1 MIDPSAIRTQNSREQ
16 EGGFPASEVE
26 RATGSKTL
34 GGNRLELQYEG
45 SSTFSSWLEGISR
58 AQCMVY
64 LENYLIRDDRVGRA
78 FRDVLIEKARSGVP
92 VYVVYD
98 WVGCWAT
105 PRSYWKP
112 LKQAGVHVRA
122 FNPPTPSWL
131 RDPFG
136 ILRRD
141 HRKLIVLDGK
151 VAYVGGV
158 CLGVEWAGRPTHPA
172 WRDTAVKIS
181 GPAARAA
188 ARAFEATWRG
198 MGESLGLSQKLPIL
212 SDVGDTP
219 VWLIE
224 GEPGRTRVYRTIHWV
239 AARAKERIWITDAYF
254 VAPQSVSEALG
265 AAAQQGVDV
274 RILVPAQNNWLLVG
288 SLSRGGYRSLLKSGV
303 RIFEWQGPMI
313 HAKTAVVDGV
323 WSRVGSSNLNSASL
337 IGNWELDVGV
347 LDTEL
352 ASQLEELFLTDLSS
366 SIEIVLPSRRFEHGI
381 EIPESSGATESLD
394 PQGTLPKRIK
404 QQMQTL
410 GSAQRHVTM
419 APLVRARGALGDSLA
434 GDRPLGREDRTVLG
448 TVSALILSTAI
459 IAAFFPT
466 FVGVVVAV
474 VACWFGLTT
483 GIRAY
488 LQSRR
493 ARSEEREAST
503 TVEVDQ
509 GENNS

>member
-1 MIDPSAIRTQNSREQ
+1 MIDPSAIRTQNSRDQ

-151 VAYVGGV
+151 VAYVGGF
-158 CLGVEWAGRPTHPA
+158 CLGVEWVGRPTHPA

-254 VAPQSVSEALG
+254 VAPRSVSEALG

-394 PQGTLPKRIK
+394 PQGTLPERM
-404 QQMQTL
+404 MQIRAL
-410 GSAQRHVTM
+410 GTTQRHVTM

>member
-92 VYVVYD
+92 VYVIYD

-112 LKQAGVHVRA
+112 LRQAGVHVRA
-122 FNPPTPSWL
+122 FNPLSL
-131 RDPFG
+131 GIGDPFG

-151 VAYVGGV
+151 VAYVGGF
-158 CLGVEWAGRPTHPA
+158 CLGVEWAGRPAHPA

-188 ARAFEATWRG
+188 AHAFEATWRG
-198 MGESLGLSQKLPIL
+198 MGESLALSQQLPIL

-239 AARAKERIWITDAYF
+239 AARAKERVWITDAYF
-254 VAPQSVSEALG
+254 VAPRSVSEALG

-274 RILVPAQNNWLLVG
+274 RILVPAHNNWPLVG

-313 HAKTAVVDGV
+313 HAKTAVVDGI

-347 LDTEL
+347 LDTKL

-366 SIEIVLPSRRFEHGI
+366 SIEIVLPGRRFEHGI
-381 EIPESSGATESLD
+381 EIPDNSGATESLD
-394 PQGTLPKRIK
+394 PQGTLPERMRQIRALGAAQSRI
-404 QQMQTL
+404 
-410 GSAQRHVTM
+410 TM

-434 GDRPLGREDRTVLG
+434 GNRPIGREGRTVLG
-448 TVSALILSTAI
+448 TVSAIILSTAI

-466 FVGVVVAV
+466 FVGAMVAV
-474 VACWFGLTT
+474 VAGWFGLTT

-493 ARSEEREAST
+493 ARSEGQEAPT
-503 TVEVDQ
+503 TAELD
-509 GENNS
+509 

>member
-16 EGGFPASEVE
+16 EGEFPASEVE

-92 VYVVYD
+92 VYVIYD

-112 LKQAGVHVRA
+112 LRQAGVHVRA
-122 FNPPTPSWL
+122 FNPLSL
-131 RDPFG
+131 GIGDPFG

-151 VAYVGGV
+151 VAYVGGF

-188 ARAFEATWRG
+188 AHAFEATWRG
-198 MGESLGLSQKLPIL
+198 MGESLALSQQLPIL

-239 AARAKERIWITDAYF
+239 AARAKERVWIPDAYF
-254 VAPQSVSEALG
+254 VAPRSVSEALG

-274 RILVPAQNNWLLVG
+274 RILVPAHNNWPLVG

-313 HAKTAVVDGV
+313 HAKTAVVDGI

-347 LDTEL
+347 LDTKL

-366 SIEIVLPSRRFEHGI
+366 SIEIVLPGRRFEYGI
-381 EIPESSGATESLD
+381 EIPDSSGATESLD
-394 PQGTLPKRIK
+394 PQGTLPERMMQIRALGAAQSRI
-404 QQMQTL
+404 
-410 GSAQRHVTM
+410 TM

-434 GDRPLGREDRTVLG
+434 GNRPIGREGRTVLG
-448 TVSALILSTAI
+448 TVSAIILSTAI

-466 FVGVVVAV
+466 FVGAMVAV
-474 VACWFGLTT
+474 VAGWFGLTT

-493 ARSEEREAST
+493 ARSEGQEAPT
-503 TVEVDQ
+503 TAELD
-509 GENNS
+509 

>member
-1 MIDPSAIRTQNSREQ
+1 M
-16 EGGFPASEVE
+16 
-26 RATGSKTL
+26 
-34 GGNRLELQYEG
+34 
-45 SSTFSSWLEGISR
+45 
-58 AQCMVY
+58 
-64 LENYLIRDDRVGRA
+64 
-78 FRDVLIEKARSGVP
+78 
-92 VYVVYD
+92 
-98 WVGCWAT
+98 
-105 PRSYWKP
+105 
-112 LKQAGVHVRA
+112 
-122 FNPPTPSWL
+122 
-131 RDPFG
+131 
-136 ILRRD
+136 
-141 HRKLIVLDGK
+141 LDGK
-151 VAYVGGV
+151 VAYVGGF

-188 ARAFEATWRG
+188 AHAFEATWRG
-198 MGESLGLSQKLPIL
+198 MGESLALSQQLPIL

-239 AARAKERIWITDAYF
+239 AARAKERVWITDAYF
-254 VAPQSVSEALG
+254 VAPRSVSEALG

-274 RILVPAQNNWLLVG
+274 RILVPAHNNWPLVG

-313 HAKTAVVDGV
+313 HAKTAVVDGI

-347 LDTEL
+347 LDTKL

-366 SIEIVLPSRRFEHGI
+366 SIEIVLPGRRFEYGI
-381 EIPESSGATESLD
+381 EIPDSSGATESLD
-394 PQGTLPKRIK
+394 PQGTLPERMMQIRALGAAQSRI
-404 QQMQTL
+404 
-410 GSAQRHVTM
+410 TM

-434 GDRPLGREDRTVLG
+434 GNRPIGREGRTVLG
-448 TVSALILSTAI
+448 TVSAIILSTAI

-466 FVGVVVAV
+466 FVGAMVAV
-474 VACWFGLTT
+474 VAGWFGLTT

-493 ARSEEREAST
+493 ARSEGQEAPT
-503 TVEVDQ
+503 TAELD
-509 GENNS
+509 

>member
-34 GGNRLELQYEG
+34 RGNRLELQYEG
-45 SSTFSSWLEGISR
+45 SSTFNSWLEGISR
-58 AQCMVY
+58 AQRMVY

-92 VYVVYD
+92 VYVIYD

-112 LKQAGVHVRA
+112 LRQAGVHVRA
-122 FNPPTPSWL
+122 FNPLSL
-131 RDPFG
+131 GVGDPFG

-151 VAYVGGV
+151 VAYVGGF
-158 CLGVEWAGRPTHPA
+158 CLGVEWVGRPTHPA

-181 GPAARAA
+181 GPAARVAA
-188 ARAFEATWRG
+188 HAFEATWCG
-198 MGESLGLSQKLPIL
+198 MGESLALSQQLPIL
-212 SDVGDTP
+212 SDAGDTP

-239 AARAKERIWITDAYF
+239 AARAKERVWITDAYF
-254 VAPQSVSEALG
+254 VAPRSVSEALG

-274 RILVPAQNNWLLVG
+274 RILVPAHNNWPLVG

-313 HAKTAVVDGV
+313 HAKTAVVDGI

-347 LDTEL
+347 LDTKL
-352 ASQLEELFLTDLSS
+352 AGQLEELFLADLSS
-366 SIEIVLPSRRFEHGI
+366 SIEIVLPGQRFKQGI
-381 EIPESSGATESLD
+381 KIPESSGATESLD
-394 PQGTLPKRIK
+394 PQGTLPERM
-404 QQMQTL
+404 MQIRTL
-410 GSAQRHVTM
+410 GAAQGRITM

-434 GDRPLGREDRTVLG
+434 GDRPIGREGRTVLG
-448 TVSALILSTAI
+448 TVSAIILSTAI

-466 FVGVVVAV
+466 FVGAMIALVAG
-474 VACWFGLTT
+474 WFGLTT

-493 ARSEEREAST
+493 ARSEEREALT
-503 TVEVDQ
+503 TAELD
-509 GENNS
+509 

>member
-16 EGGFPASEVE
+16 EGEFPASEVE

-92 VYVVYD
+92 VYVIYD

-112 LKQAGVHVRA
+112 LRQAGVHVRA
-122 FNPPTPSWL
+122 FNPLSL
-131 RDPFG
+131 GIGDPFG

-151 VAYVGGV
+151 VAYVGGF

-188 ARAFEATWRG
+188 AHAFEATWRG
-198 MGESLGLSQKLPIL
+198 MGESLALSQQLPIL

-239 AARAKERIWITDAYF
+239 AARAKERVWITDAYF
-254 VAPQSVSEALG
+254 VAPRSVSEALG

-274 RILVPAQNNWLLVG
+274 RLLVPAHNNWPLVG

-313 HAKTAVVDGV
+313 HAKTAVVDGI

-337 IGNWELDVGV
+337 IGNWELDIGV
-347 LDTEL
+347 LDTKL

-366 SIEIVLPSRRFEHGI
+366 SIEIVLPGRRFEYGI
-381 EIPESSGATESLD
+381 EIPDSSGATESLD
-394 PQGTLPKRIK
+394 PQGTLPERMMQIRALGAAQSRI
-404 QQMQTL
+404 
-410 GSAQRHVTM
+410 TM

-434 GDRPLGREDRTVLG
+434 GNRPIGREGRTVLG
-448 TVSALILSTAI
+448 TVSAIILSTAI

-466 FVGVVVAV
+466 FVGAMVAV
-474 VACWFGLTT
+474 VAGWFGLTT

-493 ARSEEREAST
+493 ARSEGQEAPT
-503 TVEVDQ
+503 TAELD
-509 GENNS
+509 

>member
-151 VAYVGGV
+151 VAYVGGF

-394 PQGTLPKRIK
+394 PQGTLPERM
-404 QQMQTL
+404 MQIRAL
-410 GSAQRHVTM
+410 GTTQRHVTM

>member
-16 EGGFPASEVE
+16 EGEFPASEIE

-92 VYVVYD
+92 VYVIYD

-112 LKQAGVHVRA
+112 LRQAGVHVRA
-122 FNPPTPSWL
+122 FNPLSL
-131 RDPFG
+131 GIGDPFG

-151 VAYVGGV
+151 VAYVGGF

-188 ARAFEATWRG
+188 AHAFEATWRG
-198 MGESLGLSQKLPIL
+198 MGESLALSQQLPIL

-239 AARAKERIWITDAYF
+239 AARAKERVWITDAYF
-254 VAPQSVSEALG
+254 VAPRSVSEALG

-274 RILVPAQNNWLLVG
+274 RILVPAHNNWPLVG

-313 HAKTAVVDGV
+313 HAKTAVVDGI

-347 LDTEL
+347 LDTKL

-366 SIEIVLPSRRFEHGI
+366 SIEIVLPGRRFEYGI
-381 EIPESSGATESLD
+381 EIPDSSGATESLD
-394 PQGTLPKRIK
+394 PQGTLPERMMQIRALGAAQSRI
-404 QQMQTL
+404 
-410 GSAQRHVTM
+410 TM

-434 GDRPLGREDRTVLG
+434 GNRPIGREGRTVLG
-448 TVSALILSTAI
+448 TVSAIILSTAI

-466 FVGVVVAV
+466 FVGAMVAV
-474 VACWFGLTT
+474 VAGWFGLTT

-493 ARSEEREAST
+493 ARSEGQEVPT
-503 TVEVDQ
+503 TAELD
-509 GENNS
+509 

>member
-151 VAYVGGV
+151 VAYVGGF

-254 VAPQSVSEALG
+254 VAPRSVSEALG

-347 LDTEL
+347 LDTKL

>member
-1 MIDPSAIRTQNSREQ
+1 
-16 EGGFPASEVE
+16 
-26 RATGSKTL
+26 
-34 GGNRLELQYEG
+34 
-45 SSTFSSWLEGISR
+45 
-58 AQCMVY
+58 MVY

-141 HRKLIVLDGK
+141 HRKLIVLDGE
-151 VAYVGGV
+151 VAYVGGF
-158 CLGVEWAGRPTHPA
+158 CLGVEWAGSPTHPA

-188 ARAFEATWRG
+188 ARAFEATWLG
-198 MGESLGLSQKLPIL
+198 MGESLGLSQQLPIL

-254 VAPQSVSEALG
+254 VAPRSVSEALG

-347 LDTEL
+347 LDTKL

-366 SIEIVLPSRRFEHGI
+366 SIEIVLPGRRFEHGI

-394 PQGTLPKRIK
+394 PQGTLPERM
-404 QQMQTL
+404 MQIRAL
-410 GSAQRHVTM
+410 GTTQRRVTM

-493 ARSEEREAST
+493 ARSEEQEAST

-509 GENNS
+509 GESNS

>member
-16 EGGFPASEVE
+16 EGEFPASEVE

-92 VYVVYD
+92 VYVIYD

-112 LKQAGVHVRA
+112 LRQAGVHVRA
-122 FNPPTPSWL
+122 FNPLSL
-131 RDPFG
+131 GIGDPFG

-151 VAYVGGV
+151 VAYVGGF
-158 CLGVEWAGRPTHPA
+158 CLGVEWAGKPTHPA

-188 ARAFEATWRG
+188 AHAFEATWRG
-198 MGESLGLSQKLPIL
+198 MGESLALSQQLPIL

-239 AARAKERIWITDAYF
+239 AARAKERVWITDAYF
-254 VAPQSVSEALG
+254 VAPRSVSEALG

-274 RILVPAQNNWLLVG
+274 RILVPAHNNWPLVG

-313 HAKTAVVDGV
+313 HAKTAVVDGI

-347 LDTEL
+347 LDTKL

-366 SIEIVLPSRRFEHGI
+366 SIEIVLPGRRFEYGI
-381 EIPESSGATESLD
+381 EIPDSSGATESLD
-394 PQGTLPKRIK
+394 PQGTLPERMMQIRALGAAQSRI
-404 QQMQTL
+404 
-410 GSAQRHVTM
+410 TM

-434 GDRPLGREDRTVLG
+434 GNRPIGREGRTVLG
-448 TVSALILSTAI
+448 TVSAIILSTAI

-466 FVGVVVAV
+466 FVGAMVAV
-474 VACWFGLTT
+474 VAGWFGLTT

-493 ARSEEREAST
+493 ARSEGQEAPT
-503 TVEVDQ
+503 TAELD
-509 GENNS
+509 

>member
-16 EGGFPASEVE
+16 EGEFPASEIE

-92 VYVVYD
+92 VYVIYD

-112 LKQAGVHVRA
+112 LRQAGVHVRA
-122 FNPPTPSWL
+122 FNPLSL
-131 RDPFG
+131 GIGDPFG

-151 VAYVGGV
+151 VAYVGGF

-172 WRDTAVKIS
+172 WRDTAVKLS

-188 ARAFEATWRG
+188 AHAFEATWRG
-198 MGESLGLSQKLPIL
+198 MGESLALSQQLPIL

-239 AARAKERIWITDAYF
+239 AARAKERVWITDAYF
-254 VAPQSVSEALG
+254 VAPRSVSEALG

-274 RILVPAQNNWLLVG
+274 RILVPAHNNWPLVG

-313 HAKTAVVDGV
+313 HAKTAVVDGI

-347 LDTEL
+347 LDTKL

-366 SIEIVLPSRRFEHGI
+366 SIEIVLPGRRFEYGI
-381 EIPESSGATESLD
+381 EIPDSSGATESLD
-394 PQGTLPKRIK
+394 PQGTLPERMMQIRALGAAQSRI
-404 QQMQTL
+404 
-410 GSAQRHVTM
+410 TM

-434 GDRPLGREDRTVLG
+434 GNRPIGREGRTVLG
-448 TVSALILSTAI
+448 TVSAIILSTAI

-466 FVGVVVAV
+466 FVGAMVAV
-474 VACWFGLTT
+474 VAGWFGLTT

-493 ARSEEREAST
+493 ARSEGQEAPT
-503 TVEVDQ
+503 TAELD
-509 GENNS
+509 

>member
-16 EGGFPASEVE
+16 EGEFPASEIE

-92 VYVVYD
+92 VYVIYD

-112 LKQAGVHVRA
+112 LRQAGVHVRA
-122 FNPPTPSWL
+122 FNPLSL
-131 RDPFG
+131 GIGDPFG

-151 VAYVGGV
+151 VAYVGGF

-188 ARAFEATWRG
+188 AHAFEATWRG
-198 MGESLGLSQKLPIL
+198 MGESLALSQQLPIL

-239 AARAKERIWITDAYF
+239 AARAKERVWITDAYF
-254 VAPQSVSEALG
+254 VAPRSVSEALG

-274 RILVPAQNNWLLVG
+274 RILVPAHNNWPLVG

-313 HAKTAVVDGV
+313 HAKTAVVDGI

-347 LDTEL
+347 LDTKL

-366 SIEIVLPSRRFEHGI
+366 SIEIVLPGRRFEYGI
-381 EIPESSGATESLD
+381 EIPDSSGATESLD
-394 PQGTLPKRIK
+394 PQGTLPERMMQIRALGAAQSRI
-404 QQMQTL
+404 
-410 GSAQRHVTM
+410 TM

-434 GDRPLGREDRTVLG
+434 GNRPIGREGRTVLG
-448 TVSALILSTAI
+448 TVSAIILSTAI

-466 FVGVVVAV
+466 FVGAMVAV
-474 VACWFGLTT
+474 VAGWFGLTT

-493 ARSEEREAST
+493 ARSEGQEAPT
-503 TVEVDQ
+503 TAELD
-509 GENNS
+509 

>member
-92 VYVVYD
+92 VYVIYD

-112 LKQAGVHVRA
+112 LRQAGVHVRA
-122 FNPPTPSWL
+122 FNPLSL
-131 RDPFG
+131 GIGDPFG

-151 VAYVGGV
+151 VAYVGGF

-188 ARAFEATWRG
+188 AHAFEATWRG
-198 MGESLGLSQKLPIL
+198 MGESLALSQQLPIL

-239 AARAKERIWITDAYF
+239 AARAKERVWITDAYF
-254 VAPQSVSEALG
+254 VAPRSVSEALG

-274 RILVPAQNNWLLVG
+274 RILVPAHNNWPLVG

-313 HAKTAVVDGV
+313 HAKTAVVDGI

-347 LDTEL
+347 LDTKL

-366 SIEIVLPSRRFEHGI
+366 SIEIVLPGRRFEYGI
-381 EIPESSGATESLD
+381 EIPDSSGATESLD
-394 PQGTLPKRIK
+394 PQGTLPERM
-404 QQMQTL
+404 MQIRAL
-410 GSAQRHVTM
+410 GTTQRRGTM

-434 GDRPLGREDRTVLG
+434 GDRPIGREGRTVLG
-448 TVSALILSTAI
+448 TVSAIILSTAI

-466 FVGVVVAV
+466 FVGAMVAV
-474 VACWFGLTT
+474 VAGWFGLTT

-493 ARSEEREAST
+493 ARSEGQEAPT
-503 TVEVDQ
+503 TAELD
-509 GENNS
+509 

>member
-151 VAYVGGV
+151 VAYVGGF

-254 VAPQSVSEALG
+254 VAPRSVSEALG

-347 LDTEL
+347 LDTKL

-366 SIEIVLPSRRFEHGI
+366 SIEIVLPGRRFEHGI

-394 PQGTLPKRIK
+394 PQGTLPERM
-404 QQMQTL
+404 MQIRAL
-410 GSAQRHVTM
+410 GTTQRHVTM

-509 GENNS
+509 GESNS

>member
-92 VYVVYD
+92 VYVIYD

-112 LKQAGVHVRA
+112 LRQAGVHVRA
-122 FNPPTPSWL
+122 FNPLSL
-131 RDPFG
+131 GIGDPFG

-151 VAYVGGV
+151 VAYVGGF

-188 ARAFEATWRG
+188 AHAFEATWRG
-198 MGESLGLSQKLPIL
+198 MGESLALSQQLPIL

-239 AARAKERIWITDAYF
+239 AARAKERVWITDAYF
-254 VAPQSVSEALG
+254 VAPRSVSEALG

-274 RILVPAQNNWLLVG
+274 RLLVPAHNNWPLVG

-313 HAKTAVVDGV
+313 HAKTAVVDGI

-337 IGNWELDVGV
+337 IGNWELDIGV
-347 LDTEL
+347 LDTKL

-366 SIEIVLPSRRFEHGI
+366 SIEIVLPGRRFEYGI
-381 EIPESSGATESLD
+381 EIPDSSGATESLD
-394 PQGTLPKRIK
+394 PQGTLPERMMQIRALGAAQSRI
-404 QQMQTL
+404 
-410 GSAQRHVTM
+410 TM

-434 GDRPLGREDRTVLG
+434 GNRPIGREGRTVLG
-448 TVSALILSTAI
+448 TVSAIILSTAI

-466 FVGVVVAV
+466 LVGAMVAV
-474 VACWFGLTT
+474 VAGWFGLTT

-493 ARSEEREAST
+493 ARSEGQEAPT
-503 TVEVDQ
+503 TAELD
-509 GENNS
+509 

>member
-16 EGGFPASEVE
+16 EGGFPVSEVE

-92 VYVVYD
+92 VYVIYD

-112 LKQAGVHVRA
+112 LRQAGVHVRA
-122 FNPPTPSWL
+122 FNPLSL
-131 RDPFG
+131 GIGDPFG

-151 VAYVGGV
+151 VAYVGGF

-188 ARAFEATWRG
+188 AHAFEATWRG
-198 MGESLGLSQKLPIL
+198 MGESLALSQQLPIL

-239 AARAKERIWITDAYF
+239 AARAKERVWITDAYF
-254 VAPQSVSEALG
+254 VAPRSVSVALG

-274 RILVPAQNNWLLVG
+274 RILVPAHNNWPLVG

-313 HAKTAVVDGV
+313 HAKTAVVDGI

-347 LDTEL
+347 LDTKL

-366 SIEIVLPSRRFEHGI
+366 SIEIVLPGRRFEHGI
-381 EIPESSGATESLD
+381 EIPDSSGATESLD
-394 PQGTLPKRIK
+394 PQGTLPERMRQIRALGAAQSRI
-404 QQMQTL
+404 
-410 GSAQRHVTM
+410 TM

-434 GDRPLGREDRTVLG
+434 GNRPIGREGRTVLG
-448 TVSALILSTAI
+448 TVSAIILSTAI

-466 FVGVVVAV
+466 FVGAMVAV
-474 VACWFGLTT
+474 VAGWFGLTT

-493 ARSEEREAST
+493 ARSEGQEVPT
-503 TVEVDQ
+503 TAELD
-509 GENNS
+509 

>member
-1 MIDPSAIRTQNSREQ
+1 MIDPSAIRTQNLREH
-16 EGGFPASEVE
+16 EEGFPASEVE

-64 LENYLIRDDRVGRA
+64 LENYLIRNDRVGRA

-92 VYVVYD
+92 VYVIYD

-105 PRSYWKP
+105 RSSYWKP
-112 LKQAGVHVRA
+112 LRQAGVHVRA
-122 FNPPTPSWL
+122 FNPLSFGIG
-131 RDPFG
+131 DPFG

-151 VAYVGGV
+151 VAYVGGF
-158 CLGVEWAGRPTHPA
+158 CLGVEWVGGVNQPA

-181 GPAARAA
+181 GPAASAA
-188 ARAFEATWRG
+188 ARAFEATWCG

-254 VAPQSVSEALG
+254 VAPRSVSEALG

-274 RILVPAQNNWLLVG
+274 RILVPAHNNWPLVG

-313 HAKTAVVDGV
+313 HAKTAVVDGI

-347 LDTEL
+347 LDTKL
-352 ASQLEELFLTDLSS
+352 ASQLEDLFLTDLSS
-366 SIEIVLPSRRFEHGI
+366 SIEIVLPGQKLERGI
-381 EIPESSGATESLD
+381 EMSESPGATESLD
-394 PQGTLPKRIK
+394 PQGTLPERMMQIRALGTTQSRI
-404 QQMQTL
+404 
-410 GSAQRHVTM
+410 TM

-434 GDRPLGREDRTVLG
+434 GDRPIGREGRTVLG
-448 TVSALILSTAI
+448 TVSAIILSTAI

-466 FVGVVVAV
+466 FVGAMVAV
-474 VACWFGLTT
+474 IAGWFGLTT

-493 ARSEEREAST
+493 ARSREQEAT
-503 TVEVDQ
+503 TTAELD
-509 GENNS
+509 

>member
-34 GGNRLELQYEG
+34 GGNRLELQHEG
-45 SSTFSSWLEGISR
+45 SSTFSSWLEGINR
-58 AQCMVY
+58 AERLVY

-141 HRKLIVLDGK
+141 HRKLIVLDGE
-151 VAYVGGV
+151 VAYVGGF
-158 CLGVEWAGRPTHPA
+158 CLGVEWAGSPTHPA

-188 ARAFEATWRG
+188 ACAFEATWRG
-198 MGESLGLSQKLPIL
+198 MGESLGLSQQLPIL

-254 VAPQSVSEALG
+254 VAPRSVSEALG

-347 LDTEL
+347 LDTKL

-366 SIEIVLPSRRFEHGI
+366 SIEIVLPGRRFEHGI
-381 EIPESSGATESLD
+381 KIPESSGATESLD
-394 PQGTLPKRIK
+394 PQGTLPERMMQIRALGTAQSRI
-404 QQMQTL
+404 
-410 GSAQRHVTM
+410 TM

-493 ARSEEREAST
+493 ARSEEQEAST

-509 GENNS
+509 GESNS

>member
-92 VYVVYD
+92 VYVIYD

-112 LKQAGVHVRA
+112 LRQAGVHVRA
-122 FNPPTPSWL
+122 FNPLSL
-131 RDPFG
+131 GIGDPFG

-151 VAYVGGV
+151 VAYVGGF

-188 ARAFEATWRG
+188 AHAFEATWRG
-198 MGESLGLSQKLPIL
+198 MGESLALSQQLPIL

-239 AARAKERIWITDAYF
+239 AARAKERVWITDAYF
-254 VAPQSVSEALG
+254 VAPRSVSEALG

-274 RILVPAQNNWLLVG
+274 RILVPAHNNWPLVG

-313 HAKTAVVDGV
+313 HAKTAVVDGI

-337 IGNWELDVGV
+337 IGNWELDIGV
-347 LDTEL
+347 LDTKL

-366 SIEIVLPSRRFEHGI
+366 SIEIVLPGRRFEYGI
-381 EIPESSGATESLD
+381 EIPDSSGATESLD
-394 PQGTLPKRIK
+394 PQGTLPERMMQIRALGAAQSRI
-404 QQMQTL
+404 
-410 GSAQRHVTM
+410 TM

-434 GDRPLGREDRTVLG
+434 GNRPIGREGRTVLG
-448 TVSALILSTAI
+448 TVSAIILSTAI

-466 FVGVVVAV
+466 FVGAMVAV
-474 VACWFGLTT
+474 VAGWFGLTT

-493 ARSEEREAST
+493 AWSEGQEAPT
-503 TVEVDQ
+503 TAELD
-509 GENNS
+509 

>member
-34 GGNRLELQYEG
+34 GGNRLELQHED
-45 SSTFSSWLEGISR
+45 SSTFSSWLEGINR
-58 AQCMVY
+58 AERLVY

-122 FNPPTPSWL
+122 FNPPAPSWL

-141 HRKLIVLDGK
+141 HRKLIVLDGE
-151 VAYVGGV
+151 VAYVGGF
-158 CLGVEWAGRPTHPA
+158 CLGVEWAGSPTHPA

-188 ARAFEATWRG
+188 ACAFEATWRG
-198 MGESLGLSQKLPIL
+198 MGESLGLSQQLPIL

-254 VAPQSVSEALG
+254 VAPRSVSEALG
-265 AAAQQGVDV
+265 AAARQGVDV

-347 LDTEL
+347 LDTKL

-381 EIPESSGATESLD
+381 ELPESSGATESLD
-394 PQGTLPKRIK
+394 PQGTLPERM
-404 QQMQTL
+404 MQIRAL
-410 GSAQRHVTM
+410 GSAQSRITM

-474 VACWFGLTT
+474 VAGWFGLTT

-493 ARSEEREAST
+493 ARSEGQEAPT
-503 TVEVDQ
+503 TAELD
-509 GENNS
+509 

>member
-151 VAYVGGV
+151 VAYVGGF

-188 ARAFEATWRG
+188 ARAFEATWHG

-394 PQGTLPKRIK
+394 PQGTLPERM
-404 QQMQTL
+404 MQIRAL
-410 GSAQRHVTM
+410 GTTQRHVTM

>member
-1 MIDPSAIRTQNSREQ
+1 MIDPSAIRTENSREQ
-16 EGGFPASEVE
+16 EGGFPVSEVE

-92 VYVVYD
+92 VYVIYD

-112 LKQAGVHVRA
+112 LRQAGVHVRA
-122 FNPPTPSWL
+122 FNPLSL
-131 RDPFG
+131 GIGDPFG

-151 VAYVGGV
+151 VAYVGGF
-158 CLGVEWAGRPTHPA
+158 CLGVEWAGRPAHPA

-188 ARAFEATWRG
+188 AHAFEATWRG
-198 MGESLGLSQKLPIL
+198 MGESLALSQQLPIL

-239 AARAKERIWITDAYF
+239 AARAKERVWITDAYF
-254 VAPQSVSEALG
+254 VAPRSVSEALG

-274 RILVPAQNNWLLVG
+274 RILVPAHNNWPLVG

-313 HAKTAVVDGV
+313 HAKTAVVDGI

-347 LDTEL
+347 LDTKL

-366 SIEIVLPSRRFEHGI
+366 SIEIVLPGRRFEYGI
-381 EIPESSGATESLD
+381 EIPDSSGATESLD
-394 PQGTLPKRIK
+394 PQGTLPERMRQIRALGAAQSRI
-404 QQMQTL
+404 
-410 GSAQRHVTM
+410 TM

-434 GDRPLGREDRTVLG
+434 GNRPIGREGRTVLG
-448 TVSALILSTAI
+448 TVSAIILSTAI

-466 FVGVVVAV
+466 FVGAMVAV
-474 VACWFGLTT
+474 VAGWFGLTT

-493 ARSEEREAST
+493 ARSEGQEAPT
-503 TVEVDQ
+503 TAELD
-509 GENNS
+509 

>member
-16 EGGFPASEVE
+16 EGEFPASEIE

-45 SSTFSSWLEGISR
+45 SSTFSSWIEGISR

-92 VYVVYD
+92 VYVIYD

-112 LKQAGVHVRA
+112 LRQAGVHVRA
-122 FNPPTPSWL
+122 FNPLSL
-131 RDPFG
+131 GIGDPFG

-151 VAYVGGV
+151 VAYVGGF

-188 ARAFEATWRG
+188 AHAFEATWRG
-198 MGESLGLSQKLPIL
+198 MGESLALSQQLPIL

-239 AARAKERIWITDAYF
+239 AARAKERVWITDAYF
-254 VAPQSVSEALG
+254 VAPRSVSEALG

-274 RILVPAQNNWLLVG
+274 RILVPAHNNWPLVG

-313 HAKTAVVDGV
+313 HAKTAVVDGI

-337 IGNWELDVGV
+337 IGNWELDIGV
-347 LDTEL
+347 LDTKL

-366 SIEIVLPSRRFEHGI
+366 SIEIVLPGRRFEYGI
-381 EIPESSGATESLD
+381 EIPDSSGATESLD
-394 PQGTLPKRIK
+394 PQGTLPERMMQIRALGAAQSRI
-404 QQMQTL
+404 
-410 GSAQRHVTM
+410 TM

-434 GDRPLGREDRTVLG
+434 GNRPIGREGRTVLG
-448 TVSALILSTAI
+448 TVSAIILSTAI

-466 FVGVVVAV
+466 FVGAMVAV
-474 VACWFGLTT
+474 VAGWFGLTT

-493 ARSEEREAST
+493 ARSEGQEAPT
-503 TVEVDQ
+503 TAELD
-509 GENNS
+509 

>member
-1 MIDPSAIRTQNSREQ
+1 MIDPLAIRTQNSREQ
-16 EGGFPASEVE
+16 EGGFPASEIE

-45 SSTFSSWLEGISR
+45 SSTFDSWLEGISR
-58 AQCMVY
+58 AQWMVY

-92 VYVVYD
+92 VYVIYD
-98 WVGCWAT
+98 WMGCWAT

-122 FNPPTPSWL
+122 FNPPSL
-131 RDPFG
+131 GIGDPFR

-151 VAYVGGV
+151 VAYVGGF
-158 CLGVEWAGRPTHPA
+158 CLGVEWAGKPTHPA

-198 MGESLGLSQKLPIL
+198 MGESLGLSQQLPTL

-239 AARAKERIWITDAYF
+239 AARAKERVWITDAYF
-254 VAPQSVSEALG
+254 VAPRSVSEALG

-274 RILVPAQNNWLLVG
+274 RILVPAHNNWPLVG
-288 SLSRGGYRSLLKSGV
+288 TLSRGGYRSLLKSGV

-313 HAKTAVVDGV
+313 HAKTAVVDGI

-347 LDTEL
+347 LDTKL

-366 SIEIVLPSRRFEHGI
+366 SIEIVLPGRKLEHGI
-381 EIPESSGATESLD
+381 ESPESSGATESLD
-394 PQGTLPKRIK
+394 PQGTLPERMMQIRASGTTQSRI
-404 QQMQTL
+404 
-410 GSAQRHVTM
+410 TM

-434 GDRPLGREDRTVLG
+434 GDRPIGREGRTVLG
-448 TVSALILSTAI
+448 TVSAIILSTAI

-466 FVGVVVAV
+466 FVGTMVAA
-474 VACWFGLTT
+474 VAGWFGLTT

-493 ARSEEREAST
+493 ARSGEQEAPT
-503 TVEVDQ
+503 TAELD
-509 GENNS
+509 

>member
-141 HRKLIVLDGK
+141 HRKLIVLDGE
-151 VAYVGGV
+151 VAYVGGF

-347 LDTEL
+347 LDTKL

-366 SIEIVLPSRRFEHGI
+366 SIEIVLPGRRFEHGI

-394 PQGTLPKRIK
+394 PQGTLPERM
-404 QQMQTL
+404 MQIRAL
-410 GSAQRHVTM
+410 GTTQRRVTM

-493 ARSEEREAST
+493 ARSEEQEAST

-509 GENNS
+509 GESNS

>member
-16 EGGFPASEVE
+16 EGEFPASEVE

-92 VYVVYD
+92 VYVIYD

-112 LKQAGVHVRA
+112 LRQAGVHVRA
-122 FNPPTPSWL
+122 FNPLSL
-131 RDPFG
+131 GIGDPFG

-151 VAYVGGV
+151 VAYVGGF

-188 ARAFEATWRG
+188 AHAFEATWRG
-198 MGESLGLSQKLPIL
+198 MGESLALSQQLPIL

-239 AARAKERIWITDAYF
+239 AARAKERVWITDAYF
-254 VAPQSVSEALG
+254 VAPRSVSEALG

-274 RILVPAQNNWLLVG
+274 RILVPAHNNWPLVG

-313 HAKTAVVDGV
+313 HAKTAVVDGI

-337 IGNWELDVGV
+337 IGNWELDIGV
-347 LDTEL
+347 LDTKL

-366 SIEIVLPSRRFEHGI
+366 SIEIVLPGRRFEYGI
-381 EIPESSGATESLD
+381 EIPDSSGATESLD
-394 PQGTLPKRIK
+394 PQGTLPERMMQIRALGAAQSRI
-404 QQMQTL
+404 
-410 GSAQRHVTM
+410 TM

-434 GDRPLGREDRTVLG
+434 GNRPIGREGRTVLG
-448 TVSALILSTAI
+448 TVSAIILSTAI

-466 FVGVVVAV
+466 FVGAMVAV
-474 VACWFGLTT
+474 VAGWFGLTT

-493 ARSEEREAST
+493 ARSEGQEVPT
-503 TVEVDQ
+503 TAELD
-509 GENNS
+509 